1 MRCLDMSFSI
11 ITVCKNPGKSIIKTL
26 ESVLYQSTNSIE
38 YIVVDGASTDGTL
51 DILKEYIQKFEKIGK
66 RFILISEPDKGIY
79 DAMNKGLKMSTGD
92 YVSVLGAGDYY
103 YKDNVIGIVKEFA
116 EKNNYPEIIYGDSAY
131 EFDKKLRLKKNKAM
145 SVHELKRNSSLPATF
160 EAIFIRGDL
169 ARKHEFNLKY
179 NVAADFEK
187 FLRIMNLEDIKSVL
201 YIPLVIC
208 VREFGGYSDKNGLK
222 VLEEYS
228 EILKQ
233 YGVNNNLSFI
243 RKFWAGL
250 KDLIKRFLPKKI
262 WFYISSLKKLEKL

>member
-1 MRCLDMSFSI
+1 MLFSI

-26 ESVLYQSTNSIE
+26 ESVLNQDTNSIE

-51 DILKEYIQKFEKIGK
+51 EILKEYIQRFEKLGK
-66 RFILISEPDKGIY
+66 KFILISESDKGIY
-79 DAMNKGLKMSTGD
+79 DAMNKGLKISTGD

-103 YKDNVIGIVKEFA
+103 YKYNTISTIKELV
-116 EKNNYPEIIYGDSAY
+116 EKNVYPEIIYGDSAY
-131 EFDKKLRLKKNKAM
+131 EFDKQLRFKKNKAM
-145 SVHELKRNSSLPATF
+145 SINELKKATSLPTTF

-179 NVAADFEK
+179 DVSADFER

-201 YIPLVIC
+201 YIPTVIC

-233 YGVNNNLSFI
+233 YGVNYNISFI
-243 RKFWAGL
+243 YKFWVGL
-250 KDLIKRFLPKKI
+250 KDSIKGFLPRKI
-262 WFYISSLKKLEKL
+262 WFYIFSLKNRKNYRKNYS